1 MPVSELV
8 RVAQHRL
15 DMSQRST
22 PATASPLSRSFLD
35 ANTAIDDLTRSLAD
49 YSRVSTPEPPS
60 HLPGCECNAEDSEYT
75 KAWLAVKA
83 KLESRLVLSAEVG
96 QALLQ
101 RHEAYVRRMQA
112 TERADSAKRAESN
125 GDPPD
130 PDIDP
135 VTRRQLEDRI
145 AEISRENALL
155 EKRFTQALLD
165 NELAQVSNKNLSTDL
180 QDLRA
185 AFNRLSTEHAR
196 TVGWEARLSEA
207 LQERDDFQQER
218 DIESQKLRSA
228 EARLGSLGDRC
239 AKLDSAVRVL
249 EEQLEEERAKCG
261 KATEDMMHETKQWL
275 AGLQHSRVELTSV
288 EHHDEIMKLLES
300 LVADKEALRKSNVE
314 LQELLS
320 ESREA
325 LQVLQEEAGERLVS
339 SPEDG
344 RMSSSIRFARGRDIP
359 RSTPSSIVYGTAPG
373 PLSPISA
380 VFSSHDKPS
389 IVKRPLSLESL
400 SRQRFE
406 PLTPET
412 SRCHLSPGSP
422 RPRRVRRRRERD
434 FDIDI
439 ELEAGSTTN
448 ESDPDDP
455 TPGKSRK
462 EKPLNYS
469 LRHHRAVQT
478 DFRPWAGSLSP
489 TSYSGQ
495 LCLPTFPHEGESE
508 SSSLTDNP
516 STLGV
521 LLDHVQQLFN
531 RVAQADARTL
541 TTRLKRQNILGADVS
556 YLSHSTVDGIVA
568 EVTNLRSVFRAA
580 LEDEKFTTICTRRDL
595 RALLKFLKDIFKEL
609 GTLRITLNDIVLD
622 PSIASKVREM
632 TLNPRD
638 ELSPGEKVPSSSSG
652 GGWMAPLS
660 KFFGSA
666 TSSDTK
672 REVSPRGV
680 NRRGPPWPS
689 PLSVPKLGPDTSAS
703 ATTVNVEF
711 TGTGAGRAVT
721 NVSPAARESVQD
733 AITAPVATRST
744 SANLMGIFAGAPRND
759 SWVVLPQ
766 GLSRKKGA
774 GADQLRRST
783 LGRAAGRAM
792 PGVDTNAPSSLPR
805 NVDAVLD
812 ADPHAS
818 LEERSG
824 TDPSRTLR
832 TRGLSDSSIHTTFL
846 QHGEAASPVTQ
857 TQPLKPLEATSHA
870 GRTVLGALSQTVLG
884 VRSVV
889 SGKVSPSL
897 QPAASSP
904 DSAKDLSS
912 HSRAT
917 PPRRTVP
924 IPNVSSWTAT
934 SRMLNA
940 PDPDAYV
947 GSLISSAPHESFG

>member
-1 MPVSELV
+1 
-8 RVAQHRL
+8 
-15 DMSQRST
+15 MSQRST

-60 HLPGCECNAEDSEYT
+60 HLPGCECNAEESEYT
-75 KAWLAVKA
+75 RAWLAVKA

-112 TERADSAKRAESN
+112 TECADSAKQAKSN
-125 GDPPD
+125 GDPQD

-135 VTRRQLEDRI
+135 ATRRQLEDRI

-155 EKRFTQALLD
+155 EKALLD
-165 NELAQVSNKNLSTDL
+165 NELAEVSNKNLSTDL

-218 DIESQKLRSA
+218 DSEAQKLRGA
-228 EARLGSLGDRC
+228 EARLGSLSDRC
-239 AKLDSAVRVL
+239 AKLDSEVCVL
-249 EEQLEEERAKCG
+249 EEQLEEERAKRG
-261 KATEDMMHETKQWL
+261 QTSEEMMHETKQWL

-300 LVADKEALRKSNVE
+300 AVADKEALRKSNVE

-339 SPEDG
+339 SPEGG
-344 RMSSSIRFARGRDIP
+344 RMSSSIRSARGRDIS

-380 VFSSHDKPS
+380 VFSSRDKPP

-422 RPRRVRRRRERD
+422 QPRRVRRRRERNS
-434 FDIDI
+434 DIDI

-448 ESDPDDP
+448 DSDADDP
-455 TPGKSRK
+455 TPGKSRR
-462 EKPLNYS
+462 EKPLIYS
-469 LRHHRAVQT
+469 LRRHRAVQT
-478 DFRPWAGSLSP
+478 DFRAWAGSLSP

-495 LCLPTFPHEGESE
+495 LCLPMSPNEGESE
-508 SSSLTDNP
+508 SSSLADNP
-516 STLGV
+516 STLGI
-521 LLDHVQQLFN
+521 LLDHVQRLFN

-541 TTRLKRQNILGADVS
+541 TTRLKRQKILGADVS

-568 EVTNLRSVFRAA
+568 EVANLRAAFRAA
-580 LEDEKFTTICTRRDL
+580 LEDENFTTICTRRDL
-595 RALLKFLKDIFKEL
+595 RALLRFFKDIFKEL
-609 GTLRITLNDIVLD
+609 GTLRIMLNDIVLD
-622 PSIASKVREM
+622 PSIAPKVREM

-638 ELSPGEKVPSSSSG
+638 ESSPGEKVPSSGSG

-666 TSSDTK
+666 TSSDSK
-672 REVSPRGV
+672 REVTPHGV
-680 NRRGPPWPS
+680 NRGHGPTWPS
-689 PLSVPKLGPDTSAS
+689 PLSVPKLGPATSAS

-721 NVSPAARESVQD
+721 NASPAARETGHD
-733 AITAPVATRST
+733 AIAVPVATRST
-744 SANLMGIFAGAPRND
+744 SANVMGIFAGARRND
-759 SWVVLPQ
+759 SWVILPQ
-766 GLSRKKGA
+766 GLSRQKGA

-783 LGRAAGRAM
+783 LGRAADHGRAM
-792 PGVDTNAPSSLPR
+792 AGADINAPTSLPR
-805 NVDAVLD
+805 NVDAVID
-812 ADPHAS
+812 HDPHAS
-818 LEERSG
+818 SEERSG

-832 TRGLSDSSIHTTFL
+832 TRGLSDSSIRTTFL

-857 TQPLKPLEATSHA
+857 TQPLRSPEATGYS

-889 SGKVSPSL
+889 SGKVSPSP

-904 DSAKDLSS
+904 NSKKDLSP
-912 HSRAT
+912 HSRAIS
-917 PPRRTVP
+917 PRRTVP
-924 IPNVSSWTAT
+924 IPDVSSWTAA

-947 GSLISSAPHESFG
+947 GSLISSVPESFGQGGKL